1 MYNLSTLSRYD
12 LECIMS
18 NVNVLDVQLTHEN
31 LSITVIGRRKNEEG
45 TTDYVVSI
53 RSWPDHMNPKTWHQE
68 STILFVRGEYNPD
81 TVSQFDLKEAFEIGQ
96 NKYAD
101 KILCEL
107 TDAMLRAHTAAATS
121 YEVKDT
127 EIQGLKPD
135 CYEKIGENKKFVI
148 APINNVF
155 NDMQIVC
162 ETIRNKIAKFVM
174 DFYIYNDICVE
185 V

>member
-12 LECIMS
+12 LECLMS
-18 NVNVLDVQLTHEN
+18 NVNVLDVHLTHEN
-31 LSITVIGRRKNEEG
+31 LSITVIGRRKNDDG

-53 RSWPDHMNPKTWHQE
+53 RSQPETKPKTWHQE
-68 STILFVRGEYNPD
+68 STILFIRGKYNPH
-81 TVSQFDLKEAFEIGQ
+81 TVSQFDLNEAFEIGQ

-107 TDAMLRAHTAAATS
+107 TDAMMRAHTAATTS
-121 YEVKDT
+121 CEVKET

-148 APINNVF
+148 APINDVF
-155 NDMQIVC
+155 NDIQIVC

-174 DFYIYNDICVE
+174 DFYIYNGICVE

>member
-31 LSITVIGRRKNEEG
+31 LSITVIGRRKNEDG

-53 RSWPDHMNPKTWHQE
+53 RSQPETKPKTWHQE
-68 STILFVRGEYNPD
+68 STILFVRGKYNPD

-107 TDAMLRAHTAAATS
+107 TDAMMRAQTVAATS
-121 YEVKDT
+121 CEIKET

-148 APINNVF
+148 APINDVF
-155 NDMQIVC
+155 NDMQIVR
-162 ETIRNKIAKFVM
+162 ENIRMKIAKFVR
-174 DFYIYNDICVE
+174 DFYIYNGICVE

>member
-12 LECIMS
+12 LKCIMS
-18 NVNVLDVQLTHEN
+18 NVNVLDVQITHEN
-31 LSITVIGRRKNEEG
+31 LSITVIGRRKNGYG

-53 RSWPDHMNPKTWHQE
+53 RSQPETKPKTWHQE

-107 TDAMLRAHTAAATS
+107 TDAMMRAHTAATTS
-121 YEVKDT
+121 CEAKEI
-127 EIQGLKPD
+127 EIQGLKAV
-135 CYEKIGENKKFVI
+135 CYERIGENKKLVI
-148 APINNVF
+148 APINDVF
-155 NDMQIVC
+155 NDMQIVR
-162 ETIRNKIAKFVM
+162 ETIREKIAKFVM
-174 DFYIYNDICVE
+174 DFYIYNDICIKV
-185 V
+185 

>member
-1 MYNLSTLSRYD
+1 MYNLSTLERYD
-12 LECIMS
+12 IECIMGS
-18 NVNVLDVQLTHEN
+18 VNVLDVQLTHEN

-45 TTDYVVSI
+45 TTDYVISI
-53 RSWPDHMNPKTWHQE
+53 RSDPDTKPKTWYQE

-81 TVSQFDLKEAFEIGQ
+81 TVSQFDLKEAFEIGR

-101 KILCEL
+101 KILCDL
-107 TDAMLRAHTAAATS
+107 TDAMMRAHAAATTS
-121 YEVKDT
+121 CEIKES

-148 APINNVF
+148 APINDVF
-155 NDMQIVC
+155 NDMQIVR
-162 ETIRNKIAKFVM
+162 ETIRNKIAKFVL
-174 DFYIYNDICVE
+174 DFYIYNDICIE

>member
-18 NVNVLDVQLTHEN
+18 NVNVLDVQITHEN

-53 RSWPDHMNPKTWHQE
+53 RSQPETKPKTRHQE

-107 TDAMLRAHTAAATS
+107 TDAMMRAHTAATTS
-121 YEVKDT
+121 CEAKEI
-127 EIQGLKPD
+127 EIQGLKAV
-135 CYEKIGENKKFVI
+135 CYERIGENKKFVI
-148 APINNVF
+148 APINDVF

-174 DFYIYNDICVE
+174 DFYIYNDICIKV
-185 V
+185 

>member
-1 MYNLSTLSRYD
+1 MYNLSTLERYD
-12 LECIMS
+12 IECIMS

-53 RSWPDHMNPKTWHQE
+53 RSDPDTKPKTWYQE

-81 TVSQFDLKEAFEIGQ
+81 TVSQFDLKEAFEIGR

-101 KILCEL
+101 KILCDL
-107 TDAMLRAHTAAATS
+107 TDAMMRAHTAASTS
-121 YEVKDT
+121 CETKET

-148 APINNVF
+148 APINDVF
-155 NDMQIVC
+155 NDMQMIR
-162 ETIRNKIAKFVM
+162 ETIRGKIAKFVL
-174 DFYIYNDICVE
+174 DFYIYNDICIE

>member
-18 NVNVLDVQLTHEN
+18 NVNVLDVHLTHEN
-31 LSITVIGRRKNEEG
+31 LSITVIGRRKNEYG

-53 RSWPDHMNPKTWHQE
+53 RSQPETKPKTWHQE

-107 TDAMLRAHTAAATS
+107 TDAMMRAHTAAATS
-121 YEVKDT
+121 CEVKET

-148 APINNVF
+148 APINDVF

-174 DFYIYNDICVE
+174 DFYIYNGICVE

>member
-12 LECIMS
+12 LECLMS

-31 LSITVIGRRKNEEG
+31 LSITVIGRRKNEDG

-53 RSWPDHMNPKTWHQE
+53 RSQPETKPKTWHQE
-68 STILFVRGEYNPD
+68 STILFVRGKYNPD

-107 TDAMLRAHTAAATS
+107 TDAMMRAHTAAATS
-121 YEVKDT
+121 CEVKDT

-148 APINNVF
+148 APINDVF

-162 ETIRNKIAKFVM
+162 ENIRMKIAKFVL
-174 DFYIYNDICVE
+174 DFYIYNGICVE

>member
-12 LECIMS
+12 IEIIMS

-53 RSWPDHMNPKTWHQE
+53 RSCPDMKPKTWHQE
-68 STILFVRGEYNPD
+68 STILFVRGKYNPD
-81 TVSQFDLKEAFEIGQ
+81 TVSQFDLNEAFEIGQ

-101 KILCEL
+101 KILCDL
-107 TDAMLRAHTAAATS
+107 TDAMMRAHAAATTS
-121 YEVKDT
+121 CEAKET

-135 CYEKIGENKKFVI
+135 CYEKIGENEKFVI
-148 APINNVF
+148 APINDVF
-155 NDMQIVC
+155 NDMQLVR
-162 ETIRNKIAKFVM
+162 ENIRSKIAKFVM

>member
-1 MYNLSTLSRYD
+1 MYNLSTLERYD
-12 LECIMS
+12 IECIMGS
-18 NVNVLDVQLTHEN
+18 VNDINVQSTLEN
-31 LSITVIGRRKNEEG
+31 LSITVIGRRKNEDG

-53 RSWPDHMNPKTWHQE
+53 RSQQETKPKTWHQE
-68 STILFVRGEYNPD
+68 STILFIRGKYNPH
-81 TVSQFDLKEAFEIGQ
+81 TVSKFDLKEVFEIGQ

-107 TDAMLRAHTAAATS
+107 TDAMMRAHTAATTS
-121 YEVKDT
+121 CEVKET

-148 APINNVF
+148 APINDVF

-174 DFYIYNDICVE
+174 DFYIYNGICVE